1 VPRGQGAN
9 LAGLLTVD
17 FPDTVKKGQVHTV
30 SVRQVTSAAG
40 IVRRPVRPED
50 TAAPRGR
57 SRRSSA
63 ASETPG
69 RAFQEGASLEQMLRW
84 RRVLGAFRLTI
95 PVGTKQELLA
105 PQERMLSVLRWIE
118 QSIPVED
125 RWYLVF
131 RRYVDQS
138 AGRVRDMGGNP
149 DLVKADPDGRWEKVV
164 TGRGDRDRDRDRDRG
179 ESHEDRDRDEH
190 RREAEELVGFT
201 GKVSGIVYDRFG
213 DFVGFRLDTEDGER
227 HFHSREHELEALVQR
242 AWMERILTTVLAE
255 RHEPDRPMK
264 LVLRGGATSLD
275 H

>member
-1 VPRGQGAN
+1 
-9 LAGLLTVD
+9 
-17 FPDTVKKGQVHTV
+17 
-30 SVRQVTSAAG
+30 
-40 IVRRPVRPED
+40 
-50 TAAPRGR
+50 
-57 SRRSSA
+57 
-63 ASETPG
+63 
-69 RAFQEGASLEQMLRW
+69 
-84 RRVLGAFRLTI
+84 
-95 PVGTKQELLA
+95 
-105 PQERMLSVLRWIE
+105 MLSVLRWIE

-255 RHEPDRPMK
+255 RHEADRPMK
-264 LVLRGGATSLD
+264 LVLRGGAPSFD